1 MIAQGNPKFLEI
13 VTNWQKKLGTVDVV
27 LNTWLDV
34 QKKWQALES
43 IFVGSADIRVQ
54 LPEDSKRFDVVN
66 ADFQASYFHV
76 TKFSQLQ
83 DSVRQYCTACTYM
96 LAVCLYNTVYTSV
109 TLFVT
114 LILALLPQDLM
125 KSAPDTPNVVEA
137 CNLEGRQERLD
148 GLLSQLEMCE
158 KALQVPLH

>member
-1 MIAQGNPKFLEI
+1 MVHITSHPVLVTHAKNTMFQGNPKFLEI

-66 ADFQASYFHV
+66 ADFQASFY
-76 TKFSQLQ
+76 
-83 DSVRQYCTACTYM
+83 R
-96 LAVCLYNTVYTSV
+96 N
-109 TLFVT
+109 
-114 LILALLPQDLM
+114 I
-125 KSAPDTPNVVEA
+125 
-137 CNLEGRQERLD
+137 
-148 GLLSQLEMCE
+148 GLRTF
-158 KALQVPLH
+158 P

>member
-1 MIAQGNPKFLEI
+1 MPTVQTRIYLTLQGNPKFLEI

-66 ADFQASYFHV
+66 ADFQASRI
-76 TKFSQLQ
+76 LQ
-83 DSVRQYCTACTYM
+83 SKPNCTVCH
-96 LAVCLYNTVYTSV
+96 LAESYTS
-109 TLFVT
+109 
-114 LILALLPQDLM
+114 Q
-125 KSAPDTPNVVEA
+125 
-137 CNLEGRQERLD
+137 
-148 GLLSQLEMCE
+148 
-158 KALQVPLH
+158 

>member
-1 MIAQGNPKFLEI
+1 MSSWPYVCCNLYESPINCVSVQGNPKFLEI

-66 ADFQASYFHV
+66 ADFQAS
-76 TKFSQLQ
+76 
-83 DSVRQYCTACTYM
+83 R
-96 LAVCLYNTVYTSV
+96 
-109 TLFVT
+109 
-114 LILALLPQDLM
+114 
-125 KSAPDTPNVVEA
+125 
-137 CNLEGRQERLD
+137 
-148 GLLSQLEMCE
+148 
-158 KALQVPLH
+158 

>member
-1 MIAQGNPKFLEI
+1 MYAQQLTKNTQLIAQGNPKFLEI

-66 ADFQASYFHV
+66 ADFQVSCHLGEIAV
-76 TKFSQLQ
+76 
-83 DSVRQYCTACTYM
+83 M
-96 LAVCLYNTVYTSV
+96 LC
-109 TLFVT
+109 
-114 LILALLPQDLM
+114 
-125 KSAPDTPNVVEA
+125 
-137 CNLEGRQERLD
+137 C
-148 GLLSQLEMCE
+148 
-158 KALQVPLH
+158 